1 MEKQCT
7 VPSQCIGQAA
17 DFLARFRT
25 SANHAIDEPWQN
37 MGNLSRRRQHLL
49 AFPPSTSFLASF
61 NVWGSSLSLNGL
73 FHTNIA
79 IPELQNDVARSIS
92 PSQADGYP
100 SAHHSG
106 ADARPKDQT
115 SDHIRSRTANANQDE
130 PSNITTSAMHRLLL
144 E

>member
-1 MEKQCT
+1 MEKHGT
-7 VPSQCIGQAA
+7 VPSQCIGPPEE
-17 DFLARFRT
+17 FLIRFRT
-25 SANHAIDEPWQN
+25 SPNHAIDEPWQN

-79 IPELQNDVARSIS
+79 IPELQKDASRSIS

-106 ADARPKDQT
+106 ADALAKDQR
-115 SDHIRSRTANANQDE
+115 SDHIRSRTANANHDGS
-130 PSNITTSAMHRLLL
+130 SNITTSAMHHLLL